1 MLATRRRAC
10 LVALFLA
17 VSAASPVAAQQPWPS
32 QPVKIVVPFPPGGAT
47 DAAARVYAQRLGE
60 TLGQS
65 VVVENKSGAGGEIGA
80 EYVARARPDGY
91 TLLMGALGSLAIH
104 AALPDKPNYDL
115 GTAFVGVSLAT
126 TMPMAIAVN
135 EKTGIDSVQALLEQ
149 ARARPG
155 QMTIGSGGQGTS
167 QHMAGELF
175 QTLTGVRLI
184 HVPYRGS
191 GPAIADLLGGQIDM
205 VIDTMAALMGQAD
218 SKRIRIL
225 AVTTD
230 KRAEGLPDVPTIA
243 EAGVQGYSVAT
254 TYALLA
260 PAGTP
265 ADVVDRLSQAMREA
279 ASQPQVKAAAAR
291 LGTEAVATTPAETDR
306 IVREEIS
313 KWAQVVHASANRR

>member
-1 MLATRRRAC
+1 MFATRRRAC
-10 LVALFLA
+10 LAILIFV
-17 VSAASPVAAQQPWPS
+17 VSAAAPAAAQPWPS

-65 VVVENKSGAGGEIGA
+65 VVIENKSGAGGEIGA

-104 AALPDKPNYDL
+104 AAMPDKRNYDL
-115 GTAFVGVSLAT
+115 NTAFVGVSLAT
-126 TMPMAIAVN
+126 TMPMAIAVS
-135 EKTGIDSVQALLEQ
+135 EKTGIESLQALLEQ

-155 QMTIGSGGQGTS
+155 RMTIGSGGQGTA

-218 SKRIRIL
+218 SRRIRIL

-230 KRAEGLPDVPTIA
+230 ERADGLPHVPTIA

-265 ADVVDRLSQAMREA
+265 PDIVDRLSQAMREA
-279 ASQPQVKAAAAR
+279 ASRMEVKAIAAK
-291 LGTEAVATTPAETDR
+291 LGTEAVATTPVETDR
-306 IVREEIS
+306 VLREEIS
-313 KWAQVVHASANRR
+313 KWARVVRASANRR